1 MKYDVDY
8 EVIDL
13 VDYYNYNNEYLQV
26 YGVDTIFSVLEDD
39 NFSNTIKKIGNVNIN
54 SFIYNDFVL
63 SFLLNTSDDVLVD
76 LLG

>member
-1 MKYDVDY
+1 MIYDVDY

-39 NFSNTIKKIGNVNIN
+39 NFSNTIKKLGTLILI
-54 SFIYNDFVL
+54 L
-63 SFLLNTSDDVLVD
+63 SSIMILFSAFSSIHQTMFW
-76 LLG
+76 